1 MPLTELHCKNA
12 KPQEKAC
19 RLSDAEGLY
28 LEVMPNGSKY
38 WRLKYRLHGKESRYA
53 IGVYD
58 KISLKEARIERDAAK
73 KLIAQGIHP
82 SHQKQAIKEAAKQN
96 AENTFQAVAEEWFN
110 LKSHEWSDKYAKKVR
125 QGLEKNIYYYIGKRP
140 IADIKPPELLTVLR
154 QMESRGALDTTQRTN
169 QICSQIFKYGIQTG
183 RCEWNAAQN
192 LAGATKRHKK
202 EHFRTIEQEQ
212 LPAFIQALERNEPRL
227 YSFTRRA
234 LWLCL
239 LTFVRPGE
247 LRQMRWE
254 DLDLEKGLWTI
265 PAFMMKK
272 RQEHIIP
279 LSTQAT
285 TLIKEQ
291 REEFKMFNTP
301 WVFPSQRGP
310 AKPMSDGTLN
320 KAIRRLGFGD
330 DLVAHGFR
338 ALARTAIREKLGYDS
353 EIIEKQLAHKSPGP
367 LGEAYDRT
375 KFLDDRKKMMQDWA
389 DFVDTVANDGNIV
402 HGDFRQKA

>member
-1 MPLTELHCKNA
+1 MPLTELTCKSA
-12 KPQEKAC
+12 KPEEKAY

-38 WRLKYRLHGKESRYA
+38 WRLKYRLHGRESRYA
-53 IGVYD
+53 IGVYPTV
-58 KISLKEARIERDAAK
+58 KLSEARQERDAAK
-73 KLIAQGIHP
+73 KLVAQGIHP
-82 SHQKQAIKEAAKQN
+82 AHQKQAVKEAAKQN
-96 AENTFQAVAEEWFN
+96 AENTFQAIAEEWFT
-110 LKSHEWSDKYAKKVR
+110 LKSHDWSDKYAKKVR
-125 QGLEKNIYYYIGKRP
+125 QGLERNIYPYLGKRP

-154 QMESRGALDTTQRTN
+154 QIESRGALDITQRTN

-254 DLDLEKGLWTI
+254 DLDLKKGLWTI

-272 RQEHIIP
+272 RQDHIVP
-279 LSTQAT
+279 LSAQAIV
-285 TLIKEQ
+285 LIEEQ
-291 REEFKMFNTP
+291 RQEFKMFNTP

-330 DLVAHGFR
+330 GLVAHGFR

-389 DFVDTVANDGNIV
+389 DFVDAIANDGSIV
-402 HGDFRQKA
+402 HGDFKRKA

>member
-1 MPLTELHCKNA
+1 MPLTELTCKNA
-12 KPQEKAC
+12 KPADKAH
-19 RLSDAEGLY
+19 RMSDTEGLY

-53 IGVYD
+53 IGVYPKVKLSD
-58 KISLKEARIERDAAK
+58 ARQERDAAK
-73 KLIAQGIHP
+73 KLISQGIHP
-82 SHQKQAIKEAAKQN
+82 SHQKQAVKEAARQN
-96 AENTFQAVAEEWFN
+96 AENTFQAVAEEWFAI
-110 LKSHEWSDKYAKKVR
+110 KSHDWSDKYAKKVR
-125 QGLEKNIYYYIGKRP
+125 QGLEKNIYSYLGKRP
-140 IADIKPPELLTVLR
+140 IADIKPPELLAILR
-154 QMESRGALDTTQRTN
+154 QIESRGALDITQRTN

-192 LAGATKRHKK
+192 LSGATRRHKK
-202 EHFRTIEQEQ
+202 EHFRTLDQDQ
-212 LPAFIQALERNEPRL
+212 LPTFIKALECNEPRL

-239 LTFVRPGE
+239 FTFVRPGE

-254 DLDLEKGLWTI
+254 DLDLKMGLWTI

-272 RQEHIIP
+272 RQEHIVP
-279 LSTQAT
+279 LSKQTVA
-285 TLIKEQ
+285 LIEEQ

-330 DLVAHGFR
+330 ELVAHGFR

-389 DFVDTVANDGNIV
+389 DFVDALTNDGDIIR
-402 HGDFRQKA
+402 GKFKRKA